1 MNNYFT
7 KRRARKRAIWLIVS
21 ALEEI
26 CHKEKGYFYSIPITM
41 ANRGCYIESEHFIAT
56 LDGVIE
62 SLHNINNPDMFPE

>member
-1 MNNYFT
+1 MNNYFI

-26 CHKEKGYFYSIPITM
+26 FYKEKDYYCSIPITI
-41 ANRGCYIESEHFIAT
+41 ANRDRYIESEHFIAT

-62 SLHNINNPDMFPE
+62 SLYDISNPDMFPE